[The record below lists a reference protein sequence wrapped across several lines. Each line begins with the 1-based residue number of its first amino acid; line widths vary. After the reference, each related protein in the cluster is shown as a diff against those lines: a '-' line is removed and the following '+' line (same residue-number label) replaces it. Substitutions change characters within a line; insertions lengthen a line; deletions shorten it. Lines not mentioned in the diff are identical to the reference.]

1 MRHVR
6 TDGPALMPIFRSQL
20 QARLLL
26 RVLTSGEPATA
37 SELARTLGEP
47 DATVSREARRLVEAG
62 LLRGERVGRAVR
74 LHPVP
79 ENPATAP
86 LRQLLIVTFGP
97 PEVLEKALVGIQGV
111 ESAWV
116 HGSWA
121 ARYHG
126 EPGGPPGD
134 VDLLLVGRPS
144 RRDVDSVLEELEDV
158 LGREVNVTYVSPER
172 WRDDTDPFISTVRSR
187 PTVELHLHHET
198 EEDG

>member
-1 MRHVR
+1 
-6 TDGPALMPIFRSQL
+6 MPIFRSQL

-26 RVLTSGEPATA
+26 RVLTSAEPVTA
-37 SELARTLGEP
+37 SDLARTLREP
-47 DATVSREARRLVEAG
+47 DATVSREVRRLIDAG

-74 LHPVP
+74 LRPVP

-97 PEVLEKALVGIQGV
+97 AQVLERALAGV
-111 ESAWV
+111 EGLESARV

-144 RRDVDSVLEELEDV
+144 RREVDSALEELEGV

-172 WRDDTDPFISTVRSR
+172 WQDVTDPFISTVRSR
-187 PTVELHLHHET
+187 PTVELDLHRET